1 MTTSTTTLQ
10 TREEAPLKV
19 AVLGAGTVGGDVLR
33 ALVTRADALA
43 HRAGAKL
50 EVIGIYVRNTSKK
63 RAAHID
69 TALYVED
76 PHALVKS
83 ADIVLELMGG
93 IDPAKT
99 LILEALEGGASVVTA
114 NKALLAEAGGELQ
127 AAAARHGVDL
137 FYEAA
142 VAGAVPIIRPLRECL
157 EGDRVERVLGI
168 VNGTTNFI
176 LDTMT
181 REGGDFDTTLAR
193 AQELGY
199 AEADPTA
206 DVAGLDAAAKAA
218 LLASL
223 AFHTR
228 LSLHDVHVEG
238 IESITAEDIAAAGRL
253 GRVIRLLSIVE
264 RIEDDGTERVSARVY
279 PVMIPLSH
287 PLAGVHGAFNAV
299 FVEAEYAGELMFY
312 GQGAGG
318 APTASAVLGD
328 LVCAARGL
336 ASKSGGERLA
346 LGETANEKPLEAMSI
361 DALENAFYLSLT
373 TVDRPGVLAR
383 LAGALSES
391 GISIATIHQDLALAS
406 SEEGGEGTAHI
417 GIVTHRARES
427 AMSEALDHLARLD
440 DVKSVGALVRVEGE
454 K

>member
-1 MTTSTTTLQ
+1 MTTAPTVQ
-10 TREEAPLKV
+10 QARGAAPLKV
-19 AVLGAGTVGGDVLR
+19 AVLGAGTVGTEVLR
-33 ALVTRADALA
+33 ALATRADALA

-50 EVIGIYVRNTSKK
+50 DLCGIYVRDTSKK

-69 TALYVED
+69 PALYAED
-76 PHALVKS
+76 PHTLVKS

-93 IDPAKT
+93 QEPAKT

-114 NKALLAEAGGELQ
+114 NKALLAEAGAELF
-127 AAAARHGVDL
+127 AAAARNNVDL

-336 ASKSGGERLA
+336 ASKSEGERLA

-383 LAGALSES
+383 LAGVLSES

-406 SEEGGEGTAHI
+406 SEEGGEGTARI

>member
-1 MTTSTTTLQ
+1 MTTASTVQ
-10 TREEAPLKV
+10 QARGAASLKV
-19 AVLGAGTVGGDVLR
+19 AVLGAGTVGTEVLR
-33 ALVTRADALA
+33 ALATRADALA
-43 HRAGAKL
+43 HRAGANL
-50 EVIGIYVRNTSKK
+50 DLCGIYVRNTSKK

-69 TALYVED
+69 TALYAED

-83 ADIVLELMGG
+83 ADIVLEMMGG
-93 IDPAKT
+93 QEPAKT

-114 NKALLAEAGGELQ
+114 NKALLAEAGAELH
-127 AAAARHGVDL
+127 AAAARHGADL

-181 REGGDFDTTLAR
+181 REGGDFDDTLAR

-228 LSLHDVHVEG
+228 LRLDDVHVEG

-264 RIEDDGTERVSARVY
+264 QIEVDGSERVSARVY

-287 PLAGVHGAFNAV
+287 PLAGVHGVFNAV

-336 ASKSGGERLA
+336 ASKSGGERLV

-383 LAGALSES
+383 LAGVLSEL
-391 GISIATIHQDLALAS
+391 GISIATIHQDLALES
-406 SEEGGEGTAHI
+406 SEDGGEGTAHI
-417 GIVTHRARES
+417 GIVTHHARES
-427 AMSEALDHLARLD
+427 AMSKALDHLARLD